1 MIRVLLI
8 DDHERFRECIA
19 ALLASSAG
27 FAVAGEVGRGRA
39 ALDLLEA
46 GLEVDVMLTDLRMAG
61 LDGIELTRRALALR
75 PGLRVLVLS
84 SHDDPVLVAAATAAG
99 AVGYVR
105 KGDPTEHLLHA
116 LREVA
121 AGRSGFGVLGNPA
134 EQSPH
139 PTDSAG
145 PRRRPS

>member
-27 FAVAGEVGRGRA
+27 FAVAAEVGRGRA
-39 ALDLLEA
+39 ALDLLEG
-46 GLEVDVMLTDLRMAG
+46 GLVVDVMLTDLRMAG

-84 SHDDPVLVAAATAAG
+84 SHDDPVLVAAAAAAG
-99 AVGYVR
+99 ALGYVR
-105 KGDPTEHLLHA
+105 KGDALDQLLHA
-116 LREVA
+116 LSEVA
-121 AGRSGFGVLGNPA
+121 AGRSSFGDLGNPA
-134 EQSPH
+134 AQSPH
-139 PTDSAG
+139 PPDTPD
-145 PRRRPS
+145 RQRRP